1 MEEVCLLTNNPNK
14 VNQLKKYNINVV
26 ERMPLVVGV
35 GEYNRKYLQ
44 TKVVKMGHEIDEDK
58 LN

>member
-1 MEEVCLLTNNPNK
+1 
-14 VNQLKKYNINVV
+14 
-26 ERMPLVVGV
+26 MPLVVGV